1 MFHLKKELKTFV
13 FFMLILSCPNIL
25 AEGIQTSST
34 ESDAGMLLDR
44 NNRIFQQEKLQKIL
58 HSEKE
63 KRKQG
68 IENLEKKKEED
79 IKVSDVSFLLK
90 KLEIPKSDILTEE
103 EIVRIWEPYIEK
115 EVTVADLYTIVQK
128 INELY
133 QEKGYL
139 VCRAVLPAQKI
150 QNGLVNILLIEGK
163 TGDIIIQ
170 GNHSTREKYIR
181 ERIPL
186 EKDRV
191 SNFKELDRSL
201 TRFNLTNDSP
211 IQINMASGKVPG
223 TTDYFVQIYEPKRQ
237 QFFVFAD
244 NLGQKNTG
252 ELRWRLNY
260 INNSVTG
267 NRDQLSLTSLVTE
280 GTASLSSFYT
290 FPVSK
295 KGTKI
300 SLQHSVGKLK
310 HIQGALKHK
319 ITGNSYSYGV
329 GIVHPILVHEKNKV
343 ELSLDWVK
351 QRTVTDLLKL
361 KWVNNRLSKY
371 TAGIGISHYEED
383 SVFYTK
389 QNITKGKF
397 IPISG
402 DARNYTKYD
411 MFLIYQKNLKYNT
424 LVTLKMAGQYSLSK
438 KLPSVEQIYAG
449 GAYNVRGYPENFM
462 GAEHGVFFNAELSK
476 LVENKGEFFVF
487 LDGASLHGESAW
499 QENRIFSSG
508 FGYKIRFLEKNN
520 IAVSMAFPW
529 KKKINSISVDSNRIY
544 ITINHEF

>member
-1 MFHLKKELKTFV
+1 MFQLKKALKILLFLSIFNSSSIFAEEV
-13 FFMLILSCPNIL
+13 GILSTELDSGIL
-25 AEGIQTSST
+25 T
-34 ESDAGMLLDR
+34 DR
-44 NNRIFQQEKLQKIL
+44 NNKIFQQEKLQRTLKY
-58 HSEKE
+58 EKE

-68 IENLEKKKEED
+68 IENLEERKEED

-90 KLEIPKSDILTEE
+90 KMEIPKSDILTEQE
-103 EIVRIWEPYIEK
+103 MERIWESYIEK
-115 EVTVADLYTIVQK
+115 EITITELYTIVQK

-150 QNGLVNILLIEGK
+150 QNGIVNILLIEGK
-163 TGDIIIQ
+163 TGDITIQ
-170 GNHSTREKYIR
+170 GNHSTREKYIE

-186 EKDRV
+186 EKGKI

-211 IQINMASGKVPG
+211 IQVNMTSGKVLG
-223 TTDYFVQIYEPKRQ
+223 TTDYFLQIYEPKRQ
-237 QFFVFAD
+237 QFFTFAD

-252 ELRWRLNY
+252 ELRWGISY

-267 NRDQLSLTSLVTE
+267 NRDQLSLTSLLTE
-280 GTASLSSFYT
+280 GTASLSSIYT

-295 KGTKI
+295 KGTKV
-300 SLQHSVGKLK
+300 SLQHSLGKLK

-319 ITGNSYSYGV
+319 ITGNSYSYGI
-329 GIVHPILVHEKNKV
+329 GIVHPVLVDEKNKI
-343 ELSLDWVK
+343 ELSLDWGR

-361 KWVNNRLSKY
+361 NWVNNRLSKY

-383 SVFYTK
+383 SIFYTK

-402 DARNYTKYD
+402 DEKKYTKYD
-411 MFLIYQKNLKYNT
+411 MFLMYQKNLKYHALAT
-424 LVTLKMAGQYSLSK
+424 LRMTGQYSLSK

-449 GAYNVRGYPENFM
+449 GAYNVRGYPESFM
-462 GAEHGVFFNAELSK
+462 GAEHGIFFNIELSK

-508 FGYKIRFLEKNN
+508 FGYRLRFLEKNN

-529 KKKINSISVDSNRIY
+529 KKTINSISVDSNRIY

>member
-1 MFHLKKELKTFV
+1 MFQLKKALKILLFLSIFNSSSV
-13 FFMLILSCPNIL
+13 FAEEVGILSTELDSGIL
-25 AEGIQTSST
+25 T
-34 ESDAGMLLDR
+34 DR
-44 NNRIFQQEKLQKIL
+44 NNKIFQQEKLQRTLKY
-58 HSEKE
+58 EKE

-68 IENLEKKKEED
+68 IENLEERKEED

-90 KLEIPKSDILTEE
+90 KMEIPKSDILTEQE
-103 EIVRIWEPYIEK
+103 MERIWESYIEK
-115 EVTVADLYTIVQK
+115 EITITELYTIVQK

-150 QNGLVNILLIEGK
+150 QNGIVNILLIEGK
-163 TGDIIIQ
+163 TGDITIQ
-170 GNHSTREKYIR
+170 GNHSTREKYIK

-186 EKDRV
+186 EKGKI

-211 IQINMASGKVPG
+211 IQVNMTSGKVLG
-223 TTDYFVQIYEPKRQ
+223 TTDYFLQIYESKRQ
-237 QFFVFAD
+237 QFFTFAD

-252 ELRWRLNY
+252 ELRWGISY

-280 GTASLSSFYT
+280 GTASLSSIYT

-295 KGTKI
+295 KGTKV
-300 SLQHSVGKLK
+300 SLQHSLGKLK

-319 ITGNSYSYGV
+319 ITGNSYSYGI
-329 GIVHPILVHEKNKV
+329 GIVHPVLVDEKNKI
-343 ELSLDWVK
+343 ELSLDWGR

-361 KWVNNRLSKY
+361 NWVNNRLSKY

-383 SVFYTK
+383 SIFYTK

-402 DARNYTKYD
+402 DEKKYTKYD
-411 MFLIYQKNLKYNT
+411 MFLMYQKNLKYHT
-424 LVTLKMAGQYSLSK
+424 LATLRMTGQYSLSK

-449 GAYNVRGYPENFM
+449 GAYNVRGYPESFM
-462 GAEHGVFFNAELSK
+462 GAEHGIFFNIELSK

-508 FGYKIRFLEKNN
+508 FGYRLRFLEKNN

-529 KKKINSISVDSNRIY
+529 KKTINSISVDSNRIY